1 MRSAINS
8 PCAAST
14 LAPNSPHRSRPLPHL
29 LGRHAMSQT
38 PRPRPVAL
46 TEQAVESLLQDT
58 TPWLSCEECFE
69 RMDTYAE
76 ASVHDPQHRDEAM
89 TAHLRG
95 CAACDEEARSLID
108 LLRAR

>member
-1 MRSAINS
+1 
-8 PCAAST
+8 
-14 LAPNSPHRSRPLPHL
+14 
-29 LGRHAMSQT
+29 MSQT
-38 PRPRPVAL
+38 PRPRPAVIP
-46 TEQAVESLLQDT
+46 EQAVESLLQDT

-76 ASVHDPQHRDEAM
+76 AALHDPQHRDEAM

>member
-1 MRSAINS
+1 
-8 PCAAST
+8 
-14 LAPNSPHRSRPLPHL
+14 
-29 LGRHAMSQT
+29 MSQT

-76 ASVHDPQHRDEAM
+76 ASVHDPQHRDEAIDH
-89 TAHLRG
+89 APARVLRR
-95 CAACDEEARSLID
+95 DEEARSLID
-108 LLRAR
+108 LLRGR